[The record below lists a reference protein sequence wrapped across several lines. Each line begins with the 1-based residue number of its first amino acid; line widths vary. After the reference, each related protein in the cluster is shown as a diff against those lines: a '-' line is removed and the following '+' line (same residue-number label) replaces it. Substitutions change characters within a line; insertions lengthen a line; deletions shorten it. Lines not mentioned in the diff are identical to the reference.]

1 MSMFY
6 RCGVYV
12 KEFDRTRKDKI
23 FEAIQSYW
31 HFEEPHIFESS
42 VDDKERSIDSEG
54 EANLGNE
61 EHVFASNLAVKIW
74 KANKDKC
81 IVTVSMTCLED
92 LPTESYCFD
101 DSNYIEIMAKA

>member
-12 KEFDRTRKDKI
+12 KEFDPTRKDKI

-31 HFEEPHIFESS
+31 HFEEPHLYEST
-42 VDDKERSIDSEG
+42 VDDNERAIDAEG

-61 EHVFASNLAVKIW
+61 EHAFAEKLAILIW
-74 KANKDKC
+74 KANKNKC
-81 IVTVSMTCLED
+81 KVTVSMTCLED
-92 LPTESYCFD
+92 LPTESYVFD
-101 DSNYIEIMAKA
+101 EENYIKIMAKV